1 MQDVQQIVVALRA
14 MGLSQSE
21 IARRTSIPQ
30 PRLSR
35 WEGGAVPVGAD
46 DALRL
51 LHLHEQLAAAAPAV
65 PTEEVRDAA

>member
-1 MQDVQQIVVALRA
+1 MSTTTQLIRELRA
-14 MGLSQSE
+14 AGLSQSE

-35 WEGGAVPVGAD
+35 WESHDAPPTAD

-51 LHLHEQLAAAAPAV
+51 AQLHNEVVRGQTAASA
-65 PTEEVRDAA
+65 